1 MAIRQTLV
9 FLYCQACRL
18 LHLAPALAWRYRAKE
33 GQKKVSLRH
42 VCVGGRVVR
51 IELNRL
57 IVVVDALPQIE
68 TVEIGIRPQ
77 IIVVRLRVYLFHLR
91 YRSRLGPTQFRFDL
105 LGDGRCHFILQCQHI
120 REVAFKSIRP
130 EVPVVGGAHQL
141 RCDAYAIAGP
151 LY

>member
-1 MAIRQTLV
+1 MAVRQTLV
-9 FLYCQACRL
+9 FLYSQACRL
-18 LHLAPALAWRYRAKE
+18 LHLAQAFAWRYRAKE
-33 GQKKVSLRH
+33 RQKKVRLRH
-42 VCVGGRVVR
+42 VCVGRRVVR

-57 IVVVDALPQIE
+57 VVVVDALPQIE

-77 IIVVRLRVYLFHLR
+77 VIVVRLRVYLFHLR
-91 YRSRLGPTQFRFDL
+91 YQRRLGPAQFRFNL
-105 LGDGRCHFILQCQHI
+105 LRDGRCHFILQRQHI
-120 REVAFKSIRP
+120 RELSFKSICP